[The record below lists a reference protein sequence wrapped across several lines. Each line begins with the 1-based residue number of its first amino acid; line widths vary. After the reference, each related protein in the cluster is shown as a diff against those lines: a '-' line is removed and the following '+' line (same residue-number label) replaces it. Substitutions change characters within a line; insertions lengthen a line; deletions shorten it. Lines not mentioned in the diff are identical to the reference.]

1 MVGTL
6 TRERHFMKKLCI
18 FIFALLVAGANI
30 ASAQSTQEEKTKELE
45 ERIKQLE
52 IQIEL
57 LKSKA
62 SDAEIEELKRQV
74 QILAEEVQ
82 KLRSGEEETPVG
94 ESELEAL
101 GLGPSAA
108 KVYSKKQ
115 GVSIGG
121 YGEVLYED
129 FANENQSGQESEEHA
144 TIDLLRAVLYFGY
157 RFNEQFIFNSEVEY
171 EHSGNEVSVEFAY
184 LEYRPRDAFG
194 IRGGNV
200 LIPMGFLNEFHE
212 PTVFFGAR
220 RTVTETVII
229 PTTWHENGVGL
240 VGRSGIFDYRG
251 YVINGFN
258 AAGFSED
265 GLRGGRQDGA
275 EARFDPAFTA
285 RLDIAPVGGLIL
297 GGSIYGGNSAVF
309 ASGGGEEESR
319 IGSALQEQEPD
330 FKVETWIV
338 EGHTQYDWGALQLRG
353 LYTHASLG
361 NVTELNEFLEL
372 TGDESVGKTLQGGYF
387 QAAYDVF
394 ANRTSTGSSSL
405 TPFFRY
411 ERVDTQA
418 SVPSG
423 FLKDPANDQSLW
435 TFGIDYKPIYNVVIK
450 ADYQII
456 RNEADTGV
464 NQFNIAL
471 GYNF

>member
-1 MVGTL
+1 
-6 TRERHFMKKLCI
+6 MKKLI
-18 FIFALLVAGANI
+18 ILGFTLFVLGIGTFVSG
-30 ASAQSTQEEKTKELE
+30 QSTNNDKTKELE
-45 ERIKQLE
+45 EKIKQLE
-52 IQIEL
+52 LQIES
-57 LKSKA
+57 LKTTV
-62 SDAEIEELKRQV
+62 SDTEIAELKRQV
-74 QILAEEVQ
+74 QILAEEVE
-82 KLRSGEEETPVG
+82 KLRSGEEDIPLTEV
-94 ESELEAL
+94 ERQAL

-121 YGEVLYED
+121 YGEVLFES
-129 FANENQSGQESEEHA
+129 FAGKNQSGQETDKHA
-144 TIDLLRAVLYFGY
+144 TIDLLRVVVYFGY

-171 EHSGNEVSVEFAY
+171 EHSGHEVSVEFANI
-184 LEYRPRDAFG
+184 EYRPNEAFG

-220 RTVTETVII
+220 RTQTERLII
-229 PTTWHENGVGL
+229 PTTWHENGVGI
-240 VGRSGIFDYRG
+240 VGRKGIFDYRA

-258 AAGFSED
+258 AAGFSET
-265 GLRGGRQDGA
+265 GLRDGRQDGA
-275 EARFDPAFTA
+275 EARFDAAFTG
-285 RLDIAPVGGLIL
+285 RLDLAPSDGLLI
-297 GGSIYGGNSAVF
+297 GGSIYGGDSAVF
-309 ASGGGEEESR
+309 TEED
-319 IGSALQEQEPD
+319 PD
-330 FKVETWIV
+330 FKVSTWIV
-338 EGHTQYDWGALQLRG
+338 EGHAQLGWKALQVRG
-353 LYTHASLG
+353 LYAHASLG

-387 QAAYDVF
+387 QAAYDVL
-394 ANRTSTGSSSL
+394 ANRGNGKSALS
-405 TPFFRY
+405 PYFRY
-411 ERVDTQA
+411 ERVNTQA

-423 FLKDPANDQSLW
+423 FIKDPANDQSLW

-456 RNEADTGV
+456 RNEAETGV